1 MEMQK
6 MLRWFFGIALLS
18 VGVMAQEAVT
28 VEEEEESWKPS
39 VELSADYS
47 SAYVSKGFVG
57 NPDPIL
63 ALELNL
69 ELKGFYADVWAPFDM
84 SGYNR
89 PERSGN
95 YINNRRWRAEE
106 IDYVLG
112 YSYTFDKDK
121 LGGFSDL
128 PIDFSWQYYQY
139 PRFREVEEVE
149 VSEEGEIEDVHFS
162 HFKEMPLCLT
172 LSLDNVLVSF
182 TEEDS
187 PHSLSI
193 SNNLYY
199 DLAQYYWYTE
209 TGIGYEYSFTEKL
222 TGSLTNTWYWGDSKF
237 NGWGKQAMKATDL
250 VAELAYDICD
260 HVTLSTYVGVAW
272 ATNSHERQEWKDDAN
287 NNRTNWWGGVK
298 CSFAF

>member
-1 MEMQK
+1 MNWK
-6 MLRWFFGIALLS
+6 KSLFAFAFVAVLC

-28 VEEEEESWKPS
+28 AEEEDDGWRPS
-39 VELSADYS
+39 LELSADYS
-47 SAYVSKGFVG
+47 SVYISKGNIS

-63 ALELNL
+63 TLDAKV
-69 ELKGFYADVWAPFDM
+69 ELKGFYADVTSMFDM
-84 SGYNR
+84 SSYNS

-95 YINNRRWRAEE
+95 YTNNRRWRAEE
-106 IDYVLG
+106 IDYVIG
-112 YSYTFDKDK
+112 YAYTLDKEY

-128 PIDFSWQYYQY
+128 TVDFSWQYYQY
-139 PRFREVEEVE
+139 PRYREVIED
-149 VSEEGEIEDVHFS
+149 EEGEDEEPLTRLS
-162 HFKEMPLCLT
+162 HFKEMPLCLG
-172 LSLDNVLVSF
+172 LSLDNVLASF

-199 DLAQYYWYTE
+199 DLEQYYWYTE
-209 TGIGYEYSFTEKL
+209 TGISYGYQITDQL
-222 TGSLTNTWYWGDSKF
+222 AASLTNTWYWGDHKF
-237 NGWGKQAMKATDL
+237 NGWGKSAMKATDL
-250 VAELAYDICD
+250 VAELDYEIFD
-260 HVTLSTYVGVAW
+260 HVTLGAYVGVAW

>member
-1 MEMQK
+1 MN
-6 MLRWFFGIALLS
+6 WFKSLCVFSCAALLGA
-18 VGVMAQEAVT
+18 GVMAQEAVT
-28 VEEEEESWKPS
+28 VEEEEDGWMPS

-69 ELKGFYADVWAPFDM
+69 SLKGFYADVWSPFDM
-84 SGYNR
+84 SGYNS
-89 PERSGN
+89 PKRSGAYTN
-95 YINNRRWRAEE
+95 KRKWRAEE

-112 YSYTFDKDK
+112 YSYTFDKEL

-128 PIDFSWQYYQY
+128 TIDFSWQYYQY
-139 PRFREVEEVE
+139 PRMREEIVDEEDEDGE
-149 VSEEGEIEDVHFS
+149 VVASHLS

-172 LSLDNVLVSF
+172 VSLDNVLASC

-187 PHSLSI
+187 PHSLAI

-199 DLAQYYWYTE
+199 DLEQYYWYTE
-209 TGIGYEYSFTEKL
+209 TGISYGYQVTEKL
-222 TGSLTNTWYWGDSKF
+222 AASLTNTWYWGDHKY
-237 NGWGKQAMKATDL
+237 NGWGHQAMKATDL
-250 VAELAYDICD
+250 VAELAYDVCE

-272 ATNSHERQEWKDDAN
+272 ATNSHERQEWKDDPN

-298 CSFAF
+298 CAFAF

>member
-1 MEMQK
+1 

-128 PIDFSWQYYQY
+128 TIDFSWQCYQY
-139 PRFREVEEVE
+139 PRFRE
-149 VSEEGEIEDVHFS
+149 
-162 HFKEMPLCLT
+162 
-172 LSLDNVLVSF
+172 
-182 TEEDS
+182 
-187 PHSLSI
+187 
-193 SNNLYY
+193 
-199 DLAQYYWYTE
+199 
-209 TGIGYEYSFTEKL
+209 
-222 TGSLTNTWYWGDSKF
+222 
-237 NGWGKQAMKATDL
+237 
-250 VAELAYDICD
+250 
-260 HVTLSTYVGVAW
+260 
-272 ATNSHERQEWKDDAN
+272 
-287 NNRTNWWGGVK
+287 
-298 CSFAF
+298 

>member
-1 MEMQK
+1 MNWQK
-6 MLRWFFGIALLS
+6 ALGVFFGVAVLS
-18 VGVMAQEAVT
+18 VGLTAQEAVT
-28 VEEEEESWKPS
+28 VDEEEGGWKPS
-39 VELSADYS
+39 LELSADYS
-47 SAYVSKGFVG
+47 SVYISKGNVS

-63 ALELNL
+63 TLDAKIG
-69 ELKGFYADVWAPFDM
+69 LKGFYVDVTSMFDM
-84 SGYNR
+84 SGYNS
-89 PERSGN
+89 PERSGS
-95 YINNRRWRAEE
+95 YTNNRKWRAEE

-112 YSYTFDKDK
+112 YAYTFDKEL

-128 PIDFSWQYYQY
+128 TVDFSWQYYQY
-139 PRFREVEEVE
+139 PRFREEQGEEDE
-149 VSEEGEIEDVHFS
+149 DGEIEGSHLS

-172 LSLDNVLVSF
+172 LSLDNVLASF
-182 TEEDS
+182 TEADS
-187 PHSLSI
+187 PHKLSL

-209 TGIGYEYSFTEKL
+209 TSVGYEYKISEKL
-222 TGSLTNTWYWGDSKF
+222 AASLTNTWYWGDGKF

-260 HVTLSTYVGVAW
+260 NVTLGAYVGVAW

-298 CSFAF
+298 CTFAF